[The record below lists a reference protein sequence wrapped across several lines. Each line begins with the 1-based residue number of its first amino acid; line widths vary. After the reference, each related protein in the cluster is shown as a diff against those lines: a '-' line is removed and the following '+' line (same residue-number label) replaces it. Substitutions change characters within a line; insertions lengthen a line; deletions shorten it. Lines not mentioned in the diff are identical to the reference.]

1 MTETLRVTYINCD
14 FCTAKNHCTAC
25 GGELAQALL
34 PKPGIHAA
42 GINLPDHALQISHS
56 LASDALEDLLD
67 GMGLLVG

>member
-34 PKPGIHAA
+34 QKPVIHAA

>member
-1 MTETLRVTYINCD
+1 MTEALRVTYINCD

-34 PKPGIHAA
+34 QKPGIHAA

-56 LASDALEDLLD
+56 LTSDALEI
-67 GMGLLVG
+67 GRAHV

>member
-34 PKPGIHAA
+34 QKTGIHAA

>member
-34 PKPGIHAA
+34 QKPGIHAA

-56 LASDALEDLLD
+56 LASAALEDLLD

>member
-34 PKPGIHAA
+34 QKPGIHAA